1 VAGEVKVLDVRDGLV
16 EELADVVVVEGVDD
30 VASFAVPGYEAEV
43 PQQTKL
49 MRDGRGLHPH
59 RGGQI

>member
-1 VAGEVKVLDVRDGLV
+1 VAGEVKVLDVGDGLV
-16 EELADVVVVEGVDD
+16 EELADVVVVEGDD

-49 MRDGRGLHPH
+49 MRDGRGLHPD